1 MVTEREERIEAIKDG
16 IREAFATADAAPP
29 ERIVSHDCW
38 ECRRIQRRF
47 QGKRWRDVPLAS
59 LASEDPLTLLTPEA
73 FCFYLPAF
81 MLAALDHHDKGG
93 LVSCTIFCLTPSEP
107 SEGPEMMEWFLERV
121 EILRPAQRERI
132 TQFLTVLRND
142 YADGDDITQEEI
154 DEALTFW
161 QAYAGP
167 TKPPP

>member
-16 IREAFATADAAPP
+16 IREAFATGDAAPP
-29 ERIVSHDCW
+29 RRIVSHDCW

-47 QGKRWRDVPLAS
+47 QGKHWRDAPLAS
-59 LASEDPLTLLTPEA
+59 LTFEDPLPLLTPEA

-81 MLAALDHHDKGG
+81 LLAELDRDGEGG
-93 LVSCTIFCLTPSEP
+93 CPGTVYDLTPPEP
-107 SEGPEMMEWFLERV
+107 HEDLDMMGWFLERV
-121 EILRPAQRERI
+121 GTLGPAQRERI

-142 YADGDDITQEEI
+142 YAKEDDIAQRRI
-154 DEALTFW
+154 DKALTFW
-161 QAYAGP
+161 EAYAGP